1 MVSRNVVQF
10 PETGD
15 FQSRAEDQDWGSGWN
30 TRLAQKETGRCG
42 EPKKDRTAPEC
53 PPRELV
59 LFFQNEF
66 LRIFPTGAAL
76 SPASASRLSFQEQ
89 ELLSF

>member
-1 MVSRNVVQF
+1 MPSRHRDSYL
-10 PETGD
+10 ET
-15 FQSRAEDQDWGSGWN
+15 AN
-30 TRLAQKETGRCG
+30 AAV
-42 EPKKDRTAPEC
+42 DRRGYDSLHAARTVC
-53 PPRELV
+53 FLGPPGVRRRIPSPRKLV

-66 LRIFPTGAAL
+66 PRIFPTGAAL